1 MAELIRYN
9 PGKIHPQKFALWVGM
24 AGIAMMFAALT
35 SAYIVKQAAGNWLEF
50 SFPNHFYFSTISIL
64 LSSVFLHQSFVG
76 YKAGNERVYK
86 LFLFAGFIFGSA
98 FVVLQYFGWQALY
111 GMGVDMK
118 GNASG
123 GFFYLITGLHVIHV
137 LGGIAA
143 LLITIFNA
151 FSLKFKVTEKRKLR
165 YDLVINYWHFVDI
178 LWVYLFIFLL
188 VIK

>member
-1 MAELIRYN
+1 MEKLVNYN
-9 PGKIHPQKFALWVGM
+9 QGKIHPQKFALWVGM
-24 AGIAMMFAALT
+24 AGIVMMFAAFT
-35 SAYIVKQAAGNWLEF
+35 SAYMVKQAAGNWLEF
-50 SFPNHFYFSTISIL
+50 AMPIYFYFSTASIL
-64 LSSVFLHQSFVG
+64 LSSFFLYKSFAG
-76 YKAGNERVYK
+76 YKSGNERTYK
-86 LFLFAGFIFGSA
+86 LYLLIGFVFGSA
-98 FVVLQYFGWQALY
+98 FVVLQYFGWQALF

-143 LLITIFNA
+143 LVVTMLNA
-151 FSLKFKVTEKRKLR
+151 FSLKFKVTEKRLLR

>member
-1 MAELIRYN
+1 MDNIIKFN

-24 AGIAMMFAALT
+24 AGISMMFAALT
-35 SAYIVKQAAGNWLEF
+35 SAYMVKQAAGNWLEF
-50 SFPNHFYFSTISIL
+50 SFPNYFYFSTASIL
-64 LSSVFLHQSFVG
+64 LSSVFLHKSFVG
-76 YKAGNERVYK
+76 YREGHERVYK
-86 LFLFAGFIFGSA
+86 SFLLLGFVFGSA

-123 GFFYLITGLHVIHV
+123 GFFYLITGLHVLHV

-143 LLITIFNA
+143 LIITLINA

-165 YDLVINYWHFVDI
+165 FDLVVNYWHFVDI

>member
-1 MAELIRYN
+1 MEHVIRFQ

-35 SAYIVKQAAGNWLEF
+35 SAYVVKQSAGNWLEF
-50 SFPNHFYFSTISIL
+50 SFPNHFYFSTISIV
-64 LSSVFLHQSFVG
+64 LSSFALHKSFVDYKTGNESG
-76 YKAGNERVYK
+76 YKW
-86 LFLFAGFIFGSA
+86 FLFIGVILGSA
-98 FVVLQYFGWQALY
+98 FVVLQYFGWTALY
-111 GMGVDMK
+111 AMGVDLK

-143 LLITIFNA
+143 LIVTMLNA
-151 FSLKFKVTEKRKLR
+151 FSLKYKVTEKRKLR
-165 YDLVINYWHFVDI
+165 FDLVVNYWHFVDI